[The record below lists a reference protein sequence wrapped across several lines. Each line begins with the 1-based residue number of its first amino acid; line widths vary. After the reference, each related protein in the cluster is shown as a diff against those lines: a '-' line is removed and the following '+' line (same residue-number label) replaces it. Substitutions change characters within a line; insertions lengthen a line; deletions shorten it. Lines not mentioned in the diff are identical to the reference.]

1 MALEI
6 EQVRF
11 GERLRFEEAVAPE
24 ALPCRVPAL
33 VLQPLLENAVKHGL
47 AHLVEG
53 GTISLEAEV
62 EDERLTVTIANPID
76 PDGPPTHGD
85 GIGLRNVI
93 GRLQLLYRGNGRLET
108 AHGADRFEAILEL
121 PTRPEGAD
129 RSPS

>member
-1 MALEI
+1 MGSAWRGSASAFFTSQQRAQTRAFSAIDFSQREQRSDVNQEQDAALD
-6 EQVRF
+6 
-11 GERLRFEEAVAPE
+11 
-24 ALPCRVPAL
+24 
-33 VLQPLLENAVKHGL
+33 
-47 AHLVEG
+47 G
-53 GTISLEAEV
+53 GADREVLEAEV